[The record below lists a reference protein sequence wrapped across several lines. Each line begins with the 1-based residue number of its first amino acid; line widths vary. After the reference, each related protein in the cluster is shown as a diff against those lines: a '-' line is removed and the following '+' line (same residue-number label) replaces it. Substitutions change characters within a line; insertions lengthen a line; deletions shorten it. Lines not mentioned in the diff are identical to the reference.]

1 MIFFFLFLWWIA
13 CGLVAMSVA
22 NAKHCNGGLWLL
34 GGLLMGPIAVIAAAG
49 LPDRKLRR
57 TMRLIAEAQGVDLDE
72 QHQYPNTPPAN
83 TAPLSDEEIEE
94 QRRRVL
100 GE

>member
-1 MIFFFLFLWWIA
+1 MIVFLIISWIA

-22 NAKHCNGGLWLL
+22 NAKHCDGLLWLL
-34 GGLLMGPIAVIAAAG
+34 GGIFMGPIAVIAAAG

-72 QHQYPNTPPAN
+72 RKPNAPPAN
-83 TAPLSDEEIEE
+83 SALLSDEEIEE

-100 GE
+100 GG